1 MERCAF
7 DMLRLIVPGSLTD
20 FSSSSEFFS
29 LNDITYHVVV
39 NKRKIFISEKLRSE
53 IEEVT
58 ER

>member
-29 LNDITYHVVV
+29 LNDITYHVMVD
-39 NKRKIFISEKLRSE
+39 KRKNIHIRK
-53 IEEVT
+53 IAK
-58 ER
+58 